1 MNHLK
6 KVKKWIRS
14 NPDDFDRLVSDAVII
29 TAFVIIA
36 IMAIYA
42 YRSA

>member
-1 MNHLK
+1 MNYLK
-6 KVKKWIRS
+6 KAKEWIRS
-14 NPDDFDRLVSDAVII
+14 NPDDFDRLISDVVII

-42 YRSA
+42 SQLA